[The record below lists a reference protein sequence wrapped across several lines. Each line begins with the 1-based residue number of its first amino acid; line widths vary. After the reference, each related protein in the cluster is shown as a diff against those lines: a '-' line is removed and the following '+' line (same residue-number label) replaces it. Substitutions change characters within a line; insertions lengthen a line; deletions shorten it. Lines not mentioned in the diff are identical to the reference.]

1 MRAMEQDWLESGLAF
16 RKMHGLG
23 NDFVIVDARSRSNPM
38 TPTLARSIGDRHFG
52 VGFDQLAVVLDAE
65 DAEARLE
72 FWNSDGSLSAACGNA
87 TRCVASLL
95 FQETGKGKI
104 TLRTERGLLYCEDAG
119 EGIYRVNMGQPQL
132 DWHEIPLARDVDVLH
147 LPIEGD
153 PAAVGMGNPHC
164 VFFTPDAARVDLPAL
179 GAKFEHHPL
188 YPERT
193 NVEFV
198 EILNKGDIRLK
209 IWERGAGVT
218 LASGSCSCASVVASA
233 RRGLTGRH
241 VRVHLDGGLLEIDWR
256 DDGVWLSG
264 PTAYVFDGVFQRAF
278 LEAAG

>member
-38 TPTLARSIGDRHFG
+38 TPALARSIGDRHFG

-164 VFFTPDAARVDLPAL
+164 VFFTPDAAGVDLPAL

-278 LEAAG
+278 LEATG

>member
-1 MRAMEQDWLESGLAF
+1 MRGMEQDWLESGLAF

-38 TPTLARSIGDRHFG
+38 TPALARAIGDRHFG
-52 VGFDQLAVVLDAE
+52 VGFDQLAVMLDAG

-95 FQETGKGKI
+95 FRETGKGKI

-153 PAAVGMGNPHC
+153 PVAVGMGNPHC

-218 LASGSCSCASVVASA
+218 LASGSCSCASVVACA

-241 VRVHLDGGLLEIDWR
+241 VRVHLDGGQLEIDWR

-264 PTAYVFDGVFQRAF
+264 PTAYVFDGVFQRPF